1 MKGKTNIYL
10 KKMSTTILFKKFEF
24 NLFSPPSSP
33 SPTAGEPARATSSTH
48 GPVVQGSRGVMLE
61 LGMMQIFLFSVSF
74 FSKGMMQIC
83 FFRLTTPFI
92 E

>member
-10 KKMSTTILFKKFEF
+10 KNEHNNSFQKIEF

-48 GPVVQGSRGVMLE
+48 GPVVQGSRGAMLE

-83 FFRLTTPFI
+83 FLG
-92 E
+92 